1 MRISR
6 AMLIPAVFSCAACS
20 VTSGSIETQDLF
32 TFPNSDVANYEDGTI
47 TLTDSKTVFA
57 WDDAAI
63 YDLRKSLIE
72 KAKEAAKS
80 RFSSEKSKK
89 QSINTQIKDM
99 DIPDVILINSKW
111 KTTTNIIPFIPV
123 VTYKLELT
131 TTLAHADVY
140 IKRID

>member
-1 MRISR
+1 MKISH
-6 AMLIPAVFSCAACS
+6 ALLLPFILSCTACS

-32 TFPNSDVANYEDGTI
+32 TFPNSDVTNYEDGTI
-47 TLTDSKTVFA
+47 TLSESKTVFA
-57 WDDAAI
+57 WDDSAI
-63 YDLRKSLIE
+63 YDLRKLLVD

-80 RFSSEKSKK
+80 RQLAENSRKAN
-89 QSINTQIKDM
+89 INTKIKDM

-111 KTTTNIIPFIPV
+111 KTTTNITPIIPI